1 MIMLSLS
8 QKIYISFVI
17 LGGLIVIF
25 LLWLLFYRNL
35 YKKYCLKK
43 AVGYTL
49 YRYSNLNDYLLL
61 NDYRVHID
69 DKHIGHIE
77 HVLISNKFIII
88 INDFQISGV
97 LSGEYNSEQ
106 LKLTTKKGDELIANP
121 LNYNRNLTRRVAL
134 FNDLDNN
141 FLKGIVVIN
150 DDSIIDITGIPNQF
164 KICTKKEL
172 KKVIAEFDKEDVKPF
187 KEETV
192 IKFINILN
200 DNNIPGK

>member
-8 QKIYISFVI
+8 QKIYISFAI

-77 HVLISNKFIII
+77 HILISNKFIII

-106 LKLTTKKGDELIANP
+106 LKLTTKKGEELIANP

-150 DDSIIDITGIPNQF
+150 DDSIIDISNVPNQF

-192 IKFINILN
+192 IRFINILN

>member
-1 MIMLSLS
+1 MILLSLP
-8 QKIYISFVI
+8 QKLYISFAI
-17 LGGLIVIF
+17 LGGLIVIL
-25 LLWLLFYRNL
+25 LLWILFYKNF
-35 YKKYCLKK
+35 YKRYRLKK

-77 HVLISNKFIII
+77 HILISNKFIII

-97 LSGEYNSEQ
+97 ISGEYGAEQ
-106 LKLTTKKGDELIANP
+106 LKLTTKKGEELIANP

-141 FLKGIVVIN
+141 FLKGIVVVN
-150 DDSIIDITGIPNQF
+150 DDSVIDITGIPNQF
-164 KICTKKEL
+164 KICTKKQL

-192 IKFINILN
+192 IRFINLLN
-200 DNNIPGK
+200 ENNAPGK

>member
-8 QKIYISFVI
+8 QKIYISFAI

-77 HVLISNKFIII
+77 HILISNKFIII

-106 LKLTTKKGDELIANP
+106 LKLTTKKGEELIANP

-150 DDSIIDITGIPNQF
+150 DDSIIDINGVPNQF

-192 IKFINILN
+192 IRFINILN

>member
-1 MIMLSLS
+1 MVMLNLA
-8 QKIYISFVI
+8 QKLYISFAI
-17 LGGLIVIF
+17 LGGIVVIL
-25 LLWLLFYRNL
+25 LLWVLFYKNF
-35 YKKYCLKK
+35 YKRYRLDK

-49 YRYSNLNDYLLL
+49 YRISNLNDYLLL
-61 NDYRVHID
+61 NDYRIHID

-77 HVLISNKFIII
+77 HILIINKFIVV

-97 LSGEYNSEQ
+97 ISGDYNSEQ
-106 LKLTTKKGDELIANP
+106 LKLTTKKGEELIANP

-141 FLKGIVVIN
+141 FLKGIVVVN
-150 DDSIIDITGIPNQF
+150 DDSIIDITNIPSQF

-187 KEETV
+187 KEDTV
-192 IKFINILN
+192 VRFINLLN
-200 DNNIPGK
+200 ENNAQGK

>member
-8 QKIYISFVI
+8 QKIYISFAI

-77 HVLISNKFIII
+77 HILISNKFIII

-106 LKLTTKKGDELIANP
+106 LKLTTKKGEELIANP

-150 DDSIIDITGIPNQF
+150 DDSIIDINGVPNQF

-172 KKVIAEFDKEDVKPF
+172 KKVIAECDKEDVKPF

-192 IKFINILN
+192 IRFINILN

>member
-8 QKIYISFVI
+8 QKIYISFAI

-49 YRYSNLNDYLLL
+49 YRYSNLNDFLLL

-106 LKLTTKKGDELIANP
+106 LKLTTKKGEELIANP